1 MGFVAGVDVGG
12 TFTDLIM
19 VDGETQDVRV
29 AKVPSTPG
37 NQAEGVMAALRGTG
51 ADFRTLQA
59 VVHGTTVAT
68 NAILERRG
76 SRCGLITTQGFR
88 DTLEIGRRTRPFSY
102 GLIGHYEPLIPR
114 NLRLEVRERIGAQG
128 QVLAPLDED
137 DVRRAV
143 RRLLDAK
150 AEAVVISFLHSYAN
164 PAHER
169 RALEIVRAL
178 WPNHFVSA
186 SIEVLPE
193 FREFER
199 VSTMALNGYVQPLM
213 HRYLGALETRL
224 AEAGCAGQLLVIQAN
239 GGTMAAGV
247 AAERAVN
254 TVVSG
259 PAAGVIAAAHISRL
273 AGFDNVITCDM
284 GGTSFDV
291 GVILRGKP
299 GITAEKEI
307 DYSMPVRVSM
317 VDLTT
322 IGAGGGSIAQVDAG
336 GILQVGPASAGAV
349 PGPICYGRGGDAPTI
364 TDANLYLGR
373 LNRER
378 LLAVR
383 EAAALAD
390 VERGLVER
398 VGAPLSLDATAAA
411 EAIVRVGNDKMAGAI
426 RMVTLER
433 GHDPRDFA
441 LFAFGGAG
449 PLHAVALARELSIPT
464 VIVPLLPGIT
474 SAMGCLLADMRH
486 DFVRTVNRRVDAL
499 DFADLAALFAEQ
511 ASQGRAVLE
520 AERVPVTEVVELHEV
535 DMQFDGQT
543 HVIRLEV
550 GSDIKDA
557 TGLARLFR
565 TAYGDRFGVE
575 LEEMT
580 PKIINA
586 RTAVIGRRAPIDL
599 RRITAGRASGAS
611 GASAPA
617 ETRRAW
623 HDGAAHEARVVSRER
638 LCIGT
643 RLEGPAIVEQLD
655 TTTWIE
661 PGWTAVVDDY
671 RNLIITRTG
680 ATRKTPTRPPETTAP
695 APSAPPST
703 IDAITLAVVQ
713 NALQQA
719 VNEADVALELAAFSP
734 VISEARDRSN
744 GIYDGA
750 SGEVIAQG
758 EMGLPIFVG
767 TMQFAVQSV
776 IRMRQDLRPGDIVLM
791 NDPYLGGTHGMD
803 MKLVRPFHYRGRLFC
818 YLANTGHWPD
828 VGGANPGG
836 FSATSTEILQEGLRI
851 PPVRLY
857 REGQLDQDV
866 LQMVLYN
873 IRLPEER
880 IGDLK
885 AQVAALTVLTARL
898 TAILDKYGEGLIT
911 ACIAELKDRSER
923 LMRARIL
930 TIPDGTYVF
939 EGYMDSDG
947 LSDEPLALHLEMT
960 IAGSDAVL
968 DFSRSSPPCRG
979 PMNCVESAT
988 ISAVYIAFKH
998 IFREVPTNAGCFR
1011 PITVIAPES
1020 TFLHAVYPRPVA
1032 GCSSEVSQRVI
1043 NVVIGAMAKAIPERL
1058 FGDVFGSIYNLCVGG
1073 YDPEARRHYVM
1084 YNFGGGGHGGNAE
1097 TDGLTNAPS
1106 SIGISKIQ
1114 PVEVLESYYPI
1125 VFERY
1130 GLNERS
1136 AGPGRRRGGF
1146 GTDYVF
1152 RLLRGE
1158 ATLSVLGDRG
1168 KFPPFGVAGGGPA
1181 AVGHVTFRRGGRE
1194 EVPPQLTK
1202 ADGVQLRP
1210 GDSARVQSPGG
1221 GGYGDPLEREPWLVS
1236 RDVEREYITA
1246 EDARRDYGVVVRG
1259 DFSVDEEA
1267 TERLRAS
1274 VRRTGRSA

>member
-1 MGFVAGVDVGG
+1 MEYVAGVDVGG

-19 VDGETQDVRV
+19 VNGETQDVRV
-29 AKVPSTPG
+29 AKVSSTPG
-37 NQAEGVMAALRGTG
+37 NQAEGVMAALRGTD
-51 ADFRTLQA
+51 ADFGALQA

-88 DTLEIGRRTRPFSY
+88 DTLEIGRRTRPYSY

-128 QVLAPLDED
+128 QVLTSLDED
-137 DVRRAV
+137 DVREAV

-164 PAHER
+164 PDHER

-178 WPNHFVSA
+178 WPNQFVSA

-213 HRYLGALETRL
+213 HRYLGTLETRL
-224 AEAGCAGQLLVIQAN
+224 AEAGSAGQLLVIQAN

-273 AGFDNVITCDM
+273 AGFQNVITCDM

-291 GVILRGKP
+291 GVVLGGKP
-299 GITAEKEI
+299 SITAEKEI

-322 IGAGGGSIAQVDAG
+322 IGAGGGSIAHVDAG
-336 GILQVGPASAGAV
+336 GILQVGPVSAGAV

-398 VGAPLSLDATAAA
+398 VATPLGLDVAAAA
-411 EAIVRVGNDKMAGAI
+411 EAVVRVGNDKMAGAI

-486 DFVRTVNRRVDAL
+486 DFVRTVNRRVDTF
-499 DFADLAALFAEQ
+499 DFADLSALFAEQ
-511 ASQGRAVLE
+511 AAEGRAVLE
-520 AERVPVTEVVELHEV
+520 AEKVPVTEVVELHEV

-550 GSDIKDA
+550 GPDITDVA
-557 TGLARLFR
+557 GLARLFR
-565 TAYGDRFGVE
+565 VAYSDRFGVE

-599 RRITAGRASGAS
+599 RRLTAGRASGDAVVS
-611 GASAPA
+611 EG
-617 ETRRAW
+617 TRRVW
-623 HDGAAHEARVVSRER
+623 HDGAAHEARVVSRDS
-638 LCIGT
+638 LGIDA

-661 PGWTAVVDDY
+661 PGWTAVVDEY

-680 ATRKTPTRPPETTAP
+680 ATRVAP
-695 APSAPPST
+695 ARAQSALPST
-703 IDAITLAVVQ
+703 VDAITLAVVQ

-750 SGEVIAQG
+750 NGEVIAQG

-776 IRMRQDLRPGDIVLM
+776 IRMRQDLLPGDIVMM

-803 MKLVRPFHYRGRLFC
+803 MKLVRPFYYGGLLFC

-857 REGQLDQDV
+857 REGRLDDDV

-885 AQVAALTVLTARL
+885 AQVAALNVLAARL

-911 ACIAELKDRSER
+911 ACIAEFKDRSER
-923 LMRARIL
+923 LMRARIAS
-930 TIPDGTYVF
+930 IPDGTYVF

-947 LSDEPLALHLEMT
+947 LSDDPLALNLEMT
-960 IAGSDAVL
+960 IAGSDAVF

-979 PMNCVESAT
+979 PMNCVESTT

-1011 PITVIAPES
+1011 PITVIAPPS
-1020 TFLHAVYPRPVA
+1020 TFLHALYPRPVA

-1043 NVVIGAMAKAIPERL
+1043 NVVIGAMAQAIPERL
-1058 FGDVFGSIYNLCVGG
+1058 FADVFGSIYNLCVGG
-1073 YDPEARRHYVM
+1073 YDPETGRHYVM
-1084 YNFGGGGHGGNAE
+1084 YNFGGGGHGGNPE

-1158 ATLSVLGDRG
+1158 ATLSMLGDRG

-1194 EVPPQLTK
+1194 EIPPQLTK
-1202 ADGVQLRP
+1202 ADGVELRP

-1221 GGYGDPLEREPWLVS
+1221 GGYGDPLEREPRLVS
-1236 RDVEREYITA
+1236 RDVEREYITV

-1267 TERLRAS
+1267 TERLRAN
-1274 VRRTGRSA
+1274 VQRPGRSA